1 MAKAKEKKKTLE
13 LSSEKITFEIEKL
26 SYKVIR
32 FYPTKMTL
40 DVNVFEDGK
49 KLGVQNI
56 PFAHLPKAT
65 KKLIKA
71 N

>member
-1 MAKAKEKKKTLE
+1 MARVKEKKKTVE
-13 LSSEKITFEIEKL
+13 LTNQKITFEIEKL

-32 FYPTKMTL
+32 FYPTRMTL
-40 DVNVFEDGK
+40 DVNVFENGEK
-49 KLGVQNI
+49 QGMQNI
-56 PFAHLPKAT
+56 PFARLPKEA